1 MTSVFMLVLI
11 TGEDSVDDGIK
22 VLTGDASRVDKT
34 VLVVFADSVVVSCCD
49 PHFTL
54 KFPLFP
60 SEITETRT
68 FTLMQIIK
76 YCCFF
81 QLYINSIS
89 ISKVVFNL

>member
-1 MTSVFMLVLI
+1 MPSVFMLVLI

-34 VLVVFADSVVVSCCD
+34 VLVVFDVSCCD